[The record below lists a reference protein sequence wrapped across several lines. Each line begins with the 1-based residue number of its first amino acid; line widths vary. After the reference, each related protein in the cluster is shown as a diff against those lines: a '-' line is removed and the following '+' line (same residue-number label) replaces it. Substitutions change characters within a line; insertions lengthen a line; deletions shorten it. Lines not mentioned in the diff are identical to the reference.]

1 MKYNLGS
8 LLILQIFKECMQVIF
23 KKSMQVN
30 NLDDFIDPTNF
41 QRMVG
46 NLHCLT
52 NIKLDIKYG
61 VGLISR
67 SRDSQ
72 C

>member
-1 MKYNLGS
+1 
-8 LLILQIFKECMQVIF
+8 MQVIF

-46 NLHCLT
+46 SLHCLT

>member
-46 NLHCLT
+46 SLHCLT

-61 VGLISR
+61 LGLISR